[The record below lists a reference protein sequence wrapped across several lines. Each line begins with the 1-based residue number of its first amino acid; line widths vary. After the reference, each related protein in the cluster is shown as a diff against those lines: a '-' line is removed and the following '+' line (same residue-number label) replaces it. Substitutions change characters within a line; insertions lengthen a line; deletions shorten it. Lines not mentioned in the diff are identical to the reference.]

1 MTVNNALSGAALF
14 SLVLGCAACPPAKPA
29 ASAATVQEAQLPTD
43 EKALM
48 EYADQQYAKQSLE
61 GAENAA
67 VALRKAAAAGGTIET
82 LWRLARAYAWL
93 AGEYPDSDRRE
104 ANATKGMEAGEKAV
118 AADAKR
124 SEGFYYLAICRGQYV
139 QLKKDKARDRVPGV
153 VEAAKAA
160 AKIDEKFDS
169 AGPLRI
175 LGSVYAQAPEPPV
188 SVGDHEEGI
197 KLLERAVKLDP
208 SYPENQLLLGDA
220 YRVSKKL
227 EDAERMYQA
236 VLAMQP
242 AGTWA
247 NRLPRWHKEAQDGL
261 NRVNT
266 IRRQHNGG
274 GAEIF

>member
-1 MTVNNALSGAALF
+1 MMRILSVAALLG
-14 SLVLGCAACPPAKPA
+14 LVFGCAACPPAKPP
-29 ASAATVQEAQLPTD
+29 ASVATVQEAQLPAD
-43 EKALM
+43 EKSLID
-48 EYADQQYAKQSLE
+48 YADKQYARQSLE
-61 GAENAA
+61 GAENAV
-67 VALRKAAAAGGTIET
+67 VALRKASLIGGSIDS

-104 ANATKGMEAGEKAV
+104 ANATHGIEAGEKAA

-124 SEGFYYLAICRGQYV
+124 VEGFYYLAICRGQYV
-139 QLKKDKARDRVPGV
+139 NLKKDKARDRVPGV

-160 AKIDEKFDS
+160 SALDPKFDS
-169 AGPLRI
+169 GGPLRI

-197 KLLERAVKLDP
+197 KLLERAVKIDP
-208 SYPENQLLLGDA
+208 TYPENQLLLGDA

-242 AGTWA
+242 GGTWA
-247 NRLPRWHKEAQDGL
+247 GRLARWHKEAQDGL

-266 IRRQHNGG
+266 IRRQHTGG